1 MSKRKHFDKNV
12 QMRIDK
18 RQQCKTISD
27 KYDSF
32 DKIRRGCV
40 SKRRFASRKAAKQ
53 AARKLGY
60 RIYRCPFCGK
70 WHLTKCKGG
79 IYV

>member
-1 MSKRKHFDKNV
+1 MGNRRHLDKNV
-12 QMRIDK
+12 LMRIEK
-18 RQQCKTISD
+18 KQQYKTISD

-32 DKIRRGCV
+32 DKIRKGCLN
-40 SKRRFASRKAAKQ
+40 KRRFTSRKAAKQ
-53 AARKLGY
+53 AAKKLGY

-79 IYV
+79 FYV

>member
-1 MSKRKHFDKNV
+1 MGNRRNLDKNV
-12 QMRIDK
+12 LMRIEK
-18 RQQCKTISD
+18 KSQYKTNSD

-32 DKIRRGCV
+32 DKIRKGCLN
-40 SKRRFASRKAAKQ
+40 KRRFTSRKAAKQ
-53 AARKLGY
+53 AAKKLGY

-79 IYV
+79 LYV